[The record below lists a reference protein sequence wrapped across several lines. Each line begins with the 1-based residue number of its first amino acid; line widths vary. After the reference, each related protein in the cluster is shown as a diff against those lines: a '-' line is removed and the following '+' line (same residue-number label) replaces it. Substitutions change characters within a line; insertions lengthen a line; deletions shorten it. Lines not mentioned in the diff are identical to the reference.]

1 MAAGCGEN
9 HRGVER
15 GEAEGC
21 SALKQRWDTWE
32 ELMG

>member
-1 MAAGCGEN
+1 MAAGSEESCWEA
-9 HRGVER
+9 VR

-32 ELMG
+32 ELTG